1 MKIRHIVVVAML
13 AIIGALVWK
22 SELWIVARP
31 GDRPRP
37 LALVAPEERRAVT
50 LDVILPAVPV
60 GSQRVEG
67 GTGVLLVHYWAPW
80 ERHSREQA
88 KTLDSLRRMPE
99 LSGMRVTVACCDPFP
114 SVTRYVAR
122 ERLRLNVLI
131 DGVGDLRRV
140 LPCPSVPY
148 TYVLDAH
155 GRIAVAQPGEVDWW
169 ADETRRALRS
179 LLAEEPPRPAGSSKA
194 IGAT

>member
-1 MKIRHIVVVAML
+1 MNFRHSVVLGLLLV
-13 AIIGALVWK
+13 IGALVWR

-31 GDRPRP
+31 GDRPVP
-37 LALVAPEERRAVT
+37 LAVQAQRTTVR
-50 LDVILPAVPV
+50 LDVILPAVPI
-60 GSQRVEG
+60 GSVRLVPG
-67 GTGVLLVHYWAPW
+67 DGLLLIHYWAPW

-88 KTLDSLRRMPE
+88 RGLDSLRRMPGFE
-99 LSGMRVTVACCDPFP
+99 TVRVAVVCCDPFP

-131 DGVGDLRRV
+131 DGRGALRRV

-148 TYVLDAH
+148 TYVIDSG

-169 ADETRRALRS
+169 AIETQRALRA
-179 LLAEEPPRPAGSSKA
+179 LLSARSIERAVPS
-194 IGAT
+194 